1 MPQGVVTVVA
11 RAGLHARPA
20 AMLVKAA
27 NRQSGTVRIGR
38 PGQEQVD
45 AKSILS
51 VLSLAVSCGE
61 QVVVQTEGPS
71 ADEALTELL
80 AMLAV
85 DPDA

>member
-1 MPQGVVTVVA
+1 
-11 RAGLHARPA
+11 
-20 AMLVKAA
+20 MLVKAA
-27 NRQSGTVRIGR
+27 NRQPGTVRIGR

-51 VLSLAVSCGE
+51 VLSLAVTCGE
-61 QVVVQTEGPS
+61 QVMVQTEGPS

-85 DPDA
+85 DPDV